1 MSASGFVSSSTRPS
15 WRIAAI
21 VASSCAGSSPGWR
34 RNSAGAWHE
43 TMAATICPMKSL
55 GALSAAA
62 LLHVCRDRTVVI
74 PRGRIFREELFVFHP
89 TMGLLEHLAR
99 IRLKHQ
105 TFSRPKP
112 ADIDH
117 PMILLGQLFKE
128 IVLVALRLQVDVALC
143 ALQCPEVAFDIF
155 HIRIRM
161 QQKADHK
168 CRIENF
174 SETLLF
180 DQVQWSTKHVRG
192 IDLAVQ

>member
-15 WRIAAI
+15 RRIAAM

-43 TMAATICPMKSL
+43 TMAATICPMKPL
-55 GALSAAA
+55 RALSAAS
-62 LLHVCRDRTVVI
+62 LHVCRDRTVVI

-89 TMGLLEHLAR
+89 SMGLLKHLAR

-105 TFSRPKP
+105 TFSRPEP
-112 ADIDH
+112 ANIDH

-128 IVLVALRLQVDVALC
+128 IVLVALRLQVDVALRT
-143 ALQCPEVAFDIF
+143 LQCPEVAFDVF

-161 QQKADHK
+161 QQEADHK
-168 CRIENF
+168 RRIENL
-174 SETLLF
+174 SKTLLF
-180 DQVQWSTKHVRG
+180 DQVQWSAKHVCG
-192 IDLAVQ
+192 IDLTVQ